1 MLMLLLAWVMFP
13 LFLIALGVAGCFA
26 IAIIIEGVAGLFR
39 DCD

>member
-1 MLMLLLAWVMFP
+1 VGILVTDQRDMF
-13 LFLIALGVAGCFA
+13 GGAGKDSLFA